1 MSGLKE
7 QYIAA
12 GAELIAEKT
21 DIDKVVSGLKKTMAQ
36 RGHTR
41 LLTSVLRGLVTKV
54 ERQSK
59 MSVPQLIVAAKDA
72 PKPDVAT
79 IEDVEVKVDPTIVGG
94 YIMREGF
101 IRTDNSHKTKLLNW
115 YRKATSS
122 I

>member
-21 DIDKVVSGLKKTMAQ
+21 DIDKVISGLKKAMAR

-41 LLTSVLRGLVTKV
+41 LLTSVLKGLASKV
-54 ERQSK
+54 ERQSE
-59 MSVPQLIVAAKDA
+59 MSLPQLIVATKDAAKPTSLSAKDV
-72 PKPDVAT
+72 D
-79 IEDVEVKVDPTIVGG
+79 VKVDSTIVGG
-94 YIMREGF
+94 YILREGF
-101 IRTDNSHKTKLLNW
+101 IRRDNSHKTKLLNW
-115 YRKATSS
+115 YRRAISS

>member
-21 DIDKVVSGLKKTMAQ
+21 DIDKVISGLKKAMAQ

-41 LLTSVLRGLVTKV
+41 LLTSVLKGLASKV
-54 ERQSK
+54 ERETAI
-59 MSVPQLIVAAKDA
+59 SVPHLTIATKDTS
-72 PKPDVAT
+72 KPDSASVKNA
-79 IEDVEVKVDPTIVGG
+79 EVKIDPTIVGG
-94 YIMREGF
+94 YILREGF
-101 IRTDNSHKTKLLNW
+101 TRTDNSHKTKLLNW
-115 YRKATSS
+115 YRRATSS

>member
-12 GAELIAEKT
+12 GVELIAEKT

-41 LLTSVLRGLVTKV
+41 LLTSVLKGLISKV
-54 ERQSK
+54 ERQSE
-59 MSVPQLIVAAKDA
+59 MSLPQLTIATKDASKPDSLSAKDV
-72 PKPDVAT
+72 DVK
-79 IEDVEVKVDPTIVGG
+79 IDQTIVGG
-94 YIMREGF
+94 YILREGF
-101 IRTDNSHKTKLLNW
+101 TRIDNSYKTKLLNW
-115 YRKATSS
+115 YRRATSS

>member
-41 LLTSVLRGLVTKV
+41 LLTSVLKGLASKV
-54 ERQSK
+54 ERQSG
-59 MSVPQLIVAAKDA
+59 MSLPQLIIATKDTS
-72 PKPDVAT
+72 KPDSLSAK
-79 IEDVEVKVDPTIVGG
+79 DVEVKIDPTIVGG
-94 YIMREGF
+94 YILREGF
-101 IRTDNSHKTKLLNW
+101 IRRDNSHKTKLLNW
-115 YRKATSS
+115 YRRATSS

>member
-21 DIDKVVSGLKKTMAQ
+21 DIDKVISGLKKAMAQ

-41 LLTSVLRGLVTKV
+41 LLTSVLKGLSSRV
-54 ERQSK
+54 ERESD
-59 MSVPQLIVAAKDA
+59 MSVPELTIATLDT
-72 PKPDVAT
+72 PKPDLASAKNAD
-79 IEDVEVKVDPTIVGG
+79 IKIDPTIVGG

-101 IRTDNSHKTKLLNW
+101 TRTDNSHKTKLLNW
-115 YRKATSS
+115 YRNATR
-122 I
+122 

>member
-21 DIDKVVSGLKKTMAQ
+21 DIDKVISGLKKAMAQ

-41 LLTSVLRGLVTKV
+41 LLTSVLKGLASKV
-54 ERQSK
+54 ERESEI
-59 MSVPQLIVAAKDA
+59 SVPQLTVATKDA
-72 PKPDVAT
+72 GEMKASST
-79 IEDVEVKVDPTIVGG
+79 KNALVKIDPTIIGG
-94 YIMREGF
+94 YIIREGF
-101 IRTDNSHKTKLLNW
+101 TRTDNSHKTKLLNW

>member
-12 GAELIAEKT
+12 GVELIAEKT

-41 LLTSVLRGLVTKV
+41 LLTSVLKGLVSKV
-54 ERQSK
+54 ERQSE
-59 MSVPQLIVAAKDA
+59 MSLPQLTIPTKDASKPDSLSAKDV
-72 PKPDVAT
+72 DVK
-79 IEDVEVKVDPTIVGG
+79 IDQTIVGG
-94 YIMREGF
+94 YILREGF
-101 IRTDNSHKTKLLNW
+101 TRIDNSYKTKLLNW
-115 YRKATSS
+115 YRRATSS

>member
-1 MSGLKE
+1 MASLKE

-21 DIDKVVSGLKKTMAQ
+21 DIDKVISGLKKAMAQ

-41 LLTSVLRGLVTKV
+41 LLTSVLKGLVSKV
-54 ERQSK
+54 ERDSEIK
-59 MSVPQLIVAAKDA
+59 VAELTIATNDA
-72 PKPDVAT
+72 SRPDDSSIKNAL
-79 IEDVEVKVDPTIVGG
+79 VKIDPTIIGG
-94 YIMREGF
+94 YIIREGF
-101 IRTDNSHKTKLLNW
+101 TRKDNSHKTKLLNW